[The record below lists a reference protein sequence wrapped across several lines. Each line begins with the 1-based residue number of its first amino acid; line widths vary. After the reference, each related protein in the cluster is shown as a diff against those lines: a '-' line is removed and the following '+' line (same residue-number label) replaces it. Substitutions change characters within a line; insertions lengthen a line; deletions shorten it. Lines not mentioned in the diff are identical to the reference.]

1 MRNEAQPLAA
11 TEKVQA
17 QTYQPSIALLLFVL
31 SMCTLALEIVQ
42 VRIFSYSINPVFVY
56 MVVSL
61 ALLGIGASGT
71 VLSLAPSLREIPLE
85 RALAVCM
92 MLFAGTAALAFFA
105 FSRLSYLIVA
115 DSGLTLFSPVMP
127 IFLLFTVPYFFSGLG
142 IALVLVSD
150 SRNVGRNY
158 FVNLVGSGAG
168 CFIVYPFLRD
178 FGAPAVVLA
187 ALLPCALIGSFVCW
201 RVAKSWLPLG
211 ALVSLVLLT
220 GLVTADRT
228 LPFAPDRSDFYHLL
242 RDGLT
247 KNSGDEIKT
256 EFHFAEWDP
265 VGKIEIVEF
274 PEPYGL
280 FGEKIPALFFLQDA
294 GAPSFL
300 LNLRAHP
307 EGHAILSQGTFYGL
321 ATSLKEGPN
330 VLVMGLGGAPD
341 LLASLAAGASHVTG
355 VEINQAVIDA
365 LGRDFRAYLDLPS
378 ASSGRL
384 EFVHSDGR
392 AFARRS
398 TETFDIIQMTGAD
411 TYAAGAVSGSILSEN
426 FLYTIEAF
434 RDYFQALRPDGLL
447 AVTRFGYEPAKVVT
461 TAIKALEEEGIER
474 PISHI
479 IVVRQGFLTTL
490 TLIKKS
496 PFTQAEIARVQ
507 QFCLRAAKQSF
518 NVSLPLYDFAGFG
531 LSGGPRMAHF
541 PGEVKS
547 EQPAASTPEALMSG
561 VMQAAQTN
569 RLDAWIEEQ
578 EEFDLTPS
586 TDDRPFFLQMSR
598 TSWPTLADLFS
609 ANELTNPLAWSL
621 NRYISIVVQISLVA
635 LALIL
640 GPLIAFRRRGL
651 NLAASLPIAAFFFSI
666 GAGFM
671 FIEIGLM
678 QRFGL
683 FLGHPNFSIS
693 TILFSLLFFSG
704 VGSWLSGRWNLNLAT
719 TLSLAIGSIG
729 GIVLLLAR
737 FSGPLFELFLN
748 YSIESRIAIAVLMLA
763 PLSFFMGMPLPN
775 LLKLV
780 EERRPEFAPWALGVN
795 GFASVMGSLATIPLT
810 VAIGFTATLQLG
822 AACYGVAWLC
832 FFLVQKMTVR

>member
-1 MRNEAQPLAA
+1 
-11 TEKVQA
+11 
-17 QTYQPSIALLLFVL
+17 
-31 SMCTLALEIVQ
+31 
-42 VRIFSYSINPVFVY
+42 
-56 MVVSL
+56 
-61 ALLGIGASGT
+61 
-71 VLSLAPSLREIPLE
+71 
-85 RALAVCM
+85 
-92 MLFAGTAALAFFA
+92 
-105 FSRLSYLIVA
+105 
-115 DSGLTLFSPVMP
+115 
-127 IFLLFTVPYFFSGLG
+127 LLFTVPYFFSGLG
-142 IALVLVSD
+142 VALVLVSD
-150 SRNVGRNY
+150 SRHVGRNY

-178 FGAPAVVLA
+178 FGAPAVVIA
-187 ALLPCALIGSFVCW
+187 VLLPCALLGSLFCW
-201 RVAKSWLPLG
+201 RVARSWTPLG
-211 ALVSLVLLT
+211 LLVSLALLV
-220 GLVTADRT
+220 GLVSAERT

-242 RDGLT
+242 RDDVI
-247 KNSGDEIKT
+247 KKSGSEIET
-256 EFHFAEWDP
+256 EFHFAAWDP

-274 PEPYGL
+274 PAPYGL
-280 FGEKIPALFFLQDA
+280 FSEQIPTLFFLQDA

-300 LNLRAHP
+300 LNLQAYP

-321 ATSLKEGPN
+321 ATSLKATPN

-341 LLASLAAGASHVTG
+341 LLAALAAGASHVTG

-365 LGRDFRAYLDLPS
+365 LGRDFRDYLDLPS
-378 ASSGRL
+378 ESSGRL
-384 EFVHSDGR
+384 ELVHSDGR

-398 TETFDIIQMTGAD
+398 TDTFDIIQMTGAD

-434 RDYFQALRPDGLL
+434 RDYFRALRPDGLL
-447 AVTRFGYEPAKVVT
+447 AVTRFGYEPAKVIT
-461 TAIKALEEEGIER
+461 TAIKALEAEGVKR
-474 PISHI
+474 PIRHI

-496 PFTQAEIARVQ
+496 PFTAEEIARVQ
-507 QFCLRAAKQSF
+507 QFCLRAAEQNF

-531 LSGGPRMAHF
+531 LSGGPQLTHF
-541 PGEVKS
+541 PGQAKT
-547 EQPAASTPEALMSG
+547 EQVATNTPGALMNE
-561 VMQAAQTN
+561 VIDAAEKG
-569 RLDAWIEEQ
+569 RLDSWIEE
-578 EEFDLTPS
+578 EKEFDLTPS

-598 TSWPTLADLFS
+598 TSWPTLSELFA
-609 ANELTNPLAWSL
+609 ANELKNPLAWSL
-621 NRYISIVVQISLVA
+621 NRYISIVVQVSLVA

-640 GPLIAFRRRGL
+640 GPLVAFRRRGL
-651 NLAASLPIAAFFFSI
+651 KLAASLPIAAFFFSI

-704 VGSWLSGRWNLNLAT
+704 IGSWLSGRWNLQLAT
-719 TLSLAIGSIG
+719 TLSFAIGSIG
-729 GIVLLLAR
+729 LIVLLLAR
-737 FSGPLFELFLN
+737 FSGPLFALMLD

-780 EERRPEFAPWALGVN
+780 EERQPEFAPWALGVN

-832 FFLVQKMTVR
+832 FFLVQKTTVR